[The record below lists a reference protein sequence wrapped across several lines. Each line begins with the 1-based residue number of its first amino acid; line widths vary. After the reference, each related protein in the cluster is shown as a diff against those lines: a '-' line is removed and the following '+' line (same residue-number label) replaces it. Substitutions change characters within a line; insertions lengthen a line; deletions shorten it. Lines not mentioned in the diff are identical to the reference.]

1 MERLSVPGGAYTR
14 AAAHAK
20 DSKRLTK
27 SDLQAT
33 QKGKR
38 RSQGEQFLRTRREE
52 ALPKAEG
59 VRYETGGF

>member
-1 MERLSVPGGAYTR
+1 M
-14 AAAHAK
+14 AARAK

-27 SDLQAT
+27 SELQAT